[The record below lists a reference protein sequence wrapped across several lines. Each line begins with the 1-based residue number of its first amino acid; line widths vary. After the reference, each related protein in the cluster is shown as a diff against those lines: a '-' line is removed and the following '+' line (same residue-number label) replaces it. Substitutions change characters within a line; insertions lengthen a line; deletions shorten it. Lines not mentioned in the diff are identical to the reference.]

1 MEKALILV
9 ISAPNAY
16 TLSQYLARISIFSED
31 VDKKGQIVS
40 WEEAVKLKPYAYLG
54 HNLPG
59 KTIVDFYANIPDNGL
74 NECESHLA
82 QQIEN
87 LRLFE
92 NESFYM
98 IGFLEND
105 PRSKQHELSH
115 AMFNLCSDY
124 KNLVEQLYESII
136 QSDRKIKIKLEN
148 CLELRGYSRDLF
160 IDEFGAYLLEGDY
173 DLCKIIGKDSFSSA
187 QQQLV
192 QLLKLYESQFQQF
205 QLECN
210 KLLKPKVKVKVR
222 QKK

>member
-74 NECESHLA
+74 NESESHLS

-92 NESFYM
+92 NENESFYL
-98 IGFLEND
+98 IGF
-105 PRSKQHELSH
+105 HH
-115 AMFNLCSDY
+115 G
-124 KNLVEQLYESII
+124 
-136 QSDRKIKIKLEN
+136 RKYFL
-148 CLELRGYSRDLF
+148 
-160 IDEFGAYLLEGDY
+160 
-173 DLCKIIGKDSFSSA
+173 
-187 QQQLV
+187 
-192 QLLKLYESQFQQF
+192 
-205 QLECN
+205 
-210 KLLKPKVKVKVR
+210 
-222 QKK
+222 